1 MPDLQTEANWF
12 IYIAWVAWAVTWM
25 AMSRGVKAVVRRE
38 SRISRALHIA
48 PLALAAVL
56 LGAGDYAGH
65 LLADPLLPRA
75 GWMVVAGAV
84 LVAAG
89 LAFAVWARLVI
100 GTNWSGTVTV
110 KHAHALV
117 QTGPYALARHP
128 IYTGLLTAFL
138 GTAVAMD
145 AWRGV
150 LALALASVS
159 FLRKMRTEEAFMIET
174 FGDAYVSYRA
184 RTAALVPFLW

>member
-1 MPDLQTEANWF
+1 MPELQTQAIWF
-12 IYIAWVAWAVTWM
+12 IYIAWVAWAATWM
-25 AMSRGVKAVVRRE
+25 AMSRGAKAVVRRE

-48 PLALAAVL
+48 PMVLAAVL

-65 LLADPLLPRA
+65 LLAGPLLRRA

-89 LAFAVWARLVI
+89 LGFAVWARLVI

-110 KHAHALV
+110 KRAHVLIR
-117 QTGPYALARHP
+117 TGPYALARHP

-138 GTAVAMD
+138 GTAIAMD

-150 LALALASVS
+150 LALALATLA
-159 FLRKMRTEEAFMIET
+159 FLRKMRTEEAFMVET
-174 FGDAYVSYRA
+174 FGYAYVAYRA